1 MISNNKE
8 FNIADISLSDEGMED
23 LETFNLKF
31 GEKINELNKKNEHLT
46 LNHNLINKPLGLIER
61 NNIKKFSVKQFF
73 NNCLINLNKKQL
85 KKLINE
91 LGKFEELNF
100 DTLSLIKS
108 HKSRN
113 TKEKLIEIINK
124 VIIEL
129 IKTKNINY

>member
-31 GEKINELNKKNEHLT
+31 GEKINELNKKNENLS
-46 LNHNLINKPLGLIER
+46 LNHNLINKPLGLIES
-61 NNIKKFSVKQFF
+61 NNNSKFSVKQFF

>member
-31 GEKINELNKKNEHLT
+31 GEKINELNKKNEHLS
-46 LNHNLINKPLGLIER
+46 LNHNLINKPLGLIES
-61 NNIKKFSVKQFF
+61 NNQSKFSVKQFF
-73 NNCLINLNKKQL
+73 NDCLITLNKKQL
-85 KKLINE
+85 KKVINE

-108 HKSRN
+108 QRSRN
-113 TKEKLIEIINK
+113 SKEKLIEIINK

-129 IKTKNINY
+129 IKVKY

>member
-31 GEKINELNKKNEHLT
+31 GEKIKELNKKNENLT
-46 LNHNLINKPLGLIER
+46 LNHNLINKPLGLIES
-61 NNIKKFSVKQFF
+61 NNNSKFSVKQFF

-129 IKTKNINY
+129 IKTKYINY

>member
-1 MISNNKE
+1 MTSNNKE

-31 GEKINELNKKNEHLT
+31 GEKINELNKKNENLS
-46 LNHNLINKPLGLIER
+46 LDHNLINKPLGLIES
-61 NNIKKFSVKQFF
+61 NNNSKFSVKQFF

>member
-1 MISNNKE
+1 MISNNQE

-85 KKLINE
+85 KKIINE

-108 HKSRN
+108 QRSRN

-129 IKTKNINY
+129 IKIKY

>member
-31 GEKINELNKKNEHLT
+31 GEKIKELNKKNENLT
-46 LNHNLINKPLGLIER
+46 LNHNLINKPLGLIES
-61 NNIKKFSVKQFF
+61 NNNSKFSVKQFF

>member
-1 MISNNKE
+1 MTSNNKE

-31 GEKINELNKKNEHLT
+31 GEKINELNKKNENLS
-46 LNHNLINKPLGLIER
+46 LNHNLINKPLGLIES
-61 NNIKKFSVKQFF
+61 NNNSKFSVKQFF

-85 KKLINE
+85 KILINE

>member
-31 GEKINELNKKNEHLT
+31 GEKINELNKKNENLS
-46 LNHNLINKPLGLIER
+46 LNHNLINKPLGLIES
-61 NNIKKFSVKQFF
+61 NNNSKFSVKQFF

-108 HKSRN
+108 QRSRN

>member
-1 MISNNKE
+1 MISNNQE

-73 NNCLINLNKKQL
+73 NKCLINLNKKQL
-85 KKLINE
+85 KKIINE

-100 DTLSLIKS
+100 DTLSTIKS
-108 HKSRN
+108 HRARS
-113 TKEKLIEIINK
+113 TKEQLIEIINK

-129 IKTKNINY
+129 IKIKY

>member
-1 MISNNKE
+1 MISNNQE

-31 GEKINELNKKNEHLT
+31 GEKINELNKKNENLS
-46 LNHNLINKPLGLIER
+46 LNHNLINKPLGLIES
-61 NNIKKFSVKQFF
+61 NNNSKFSVKQFF

>member
-1 MISNNKE
+1 MISNNQE

-46 LNHNLINKPLGLIER
+46 LNHNLINKHLGLIER

-85 KKLINE
+85 KKIINE

-108 HKSRN
+108 QRSRN

-129 IKTKNINY
+129 IKIKY

>member
-1 MISNNKE
+1 
-8 FNIADISLSDEGMED
+8 MED

-85 KKLINE
+85 KKIINE

-100 DTLSLIKS
+100 DTLSTIKS
-108 HKSRN
+108 HRARS
-113 TKEKLIEIINK
+113 TKEQLIEIINK

-129 IKTKNINY
+129 IKIKY

>member
-1 MISNNKE
+1 MTSNNKE

-31 GEKINELNKKNEHLT
+31 GEKINELNKKNENLS
-46 LNHNLINKPLGLIER
+46 LNHNLINKPLGLIES
-61 NNIKKFSVKQFF
+61 NNNSKFSVKQFF

>member
-1 MISNNKE
+1 MTSNNKE

-31 GEKINELNKKNEHLT
+31 GEKINELNKKNENLS
-46 LNHNLINKPLGLIER
+46 LNHNLINKPLGLIES
-61 NNIKKFSVKQFF
+61 NNNSKFSVKQFF

-85 KKLINE
+85 KILINE

-129 IKTKNINY
+129 IKIKYIN

>member
-31 GEKINELNKKNEHLT
+31 GEKINELNKKNENLS
-46 LNHNLINKPLGLIER
+46 LDHNLINKPLGLIES
-61 NNIKKFSVKQFF
+61 NNNSKFSVKQFF

>member
-31 GEKINELNKKNEHLT
+31 GEKINELNKKNENLS
-46 LNHNLINKPLGLIER
+46 LDHNLINKPLGLIES
-61 NNIKKFSVKQFF
+61 NNNSKFSVKQFF

-129 IKTKNINY
+129 IKTKYIN

>member
-31 GEKINELNKKNEHLT
+31 GEKIKELNKKNENLS
-46 LNHNLINKPLGLIER
+46 LNHNLINKPLGLIES
-61 NNIKKFSVKQFF
+61 NNNSKFSVKQFF